1 MFVCFFQEVT
11 YILCNCIRSVAEI
24 LKELTSVM
32 SDSVSFEIDIR
43 RTHVLEDSMREAKKA
58 KFSTLKRIQVV
69 FLILKKNTIFA

>member
-1 MFVCFFQEVT
+1 M
-11 YILCNCIRSVAEI
+11 AEI

-32 SDSVSFEIDIR
+32 SDNVSFEIDIR

-69 FLILKKNTIFA
+69 SQKRILSPSHVRGC